1 LSDGLAPMYRMPVS
15 FGPAPGPRNIPAEHR
30 RRRYEKRIVSLT
42 LAATTDGDELA
53 RLLPEG
59 FELDGEPR
67 LEVIVS
73 WLSDIGWLA
82 GRGYNIVLVRIPA
95 RWRGRDEVSGYFV
108 PVVWESMA
116 DPILTG
122 RDELGWPKIYADIP
136 EPVVDAGD
144 WRACAA
150 WDGFEFLSV
159 SAGDFSPSE
168 APPVGGPLMFH
179 KYVPR
184 TGEWGEA
191 EIDYFTAT
199 APDGPAPRL
208 DAASLGTGTFR
219 FNAARWEDMPTQYP
233 IVAALA
239 ALPLTGFLPA
249 TITEVTGGGDASGQR
264 RLT

>member
-1 LSDGLAPMYRMPVS
+1 MYRMPVS

-30 RRRYEKRIVSLT
+30 HRRYEKRVVSLT
-42 LAATTDGDELA
+42 LAATTDGDKLA

-67 LEVIVS
+67 LVVTLS
-73 WLSDIGWLA
+73 WLTDIGWLA
-82 GRGYNIVLVRIPA
+82 GRGYNIVLIRIPA
-95 RWRGRDEVSGYFV
+95 RWRGSEEVSGYFV

-136 EPVVDAGD
+136 EPLVDAGH
-144 WRACAA
+144 WQASAS
-150 WDGFEFLSV
+150 WEGFEFLSV

-168 APPVGGPLMFH
+168 APKADGPMMFQ

-184 TGEWGEA
+184 TGEWGKA

-199 APDGPAPRL
+199 APDGTAPQL
-208 DAASLGTGTFR
+208 DAASQGNGTFR

-239 ALPLTGFLPA
+239 ALPLTDFLPA
-249 TITEVTGGGDASGQR
+249 TLTEVTGGGDASGQR